1 MMSERTK
8 RWAYMA
14 GIGLGIII
22 VTAFVFS
29 QLIFPVILGRTPKVD
44 TPNIVGMS
52 LRQAKN
58 TMEKA
63 KLHLVVKD
71 SLYNENAAVESVL
84 EQTPLPG
91 ESLRQDG
98 TVYIVIS
105 KGSSTVTVPTV
116 VGKSFQEAIVT
127 LRNNDLRYAV
137 ADSAFSDSYPVNTVI
152 QSLPHSGNKVDKR
165 TLVKLILSR
174 GAPAAPDS
182 TDLENPVYPMRNDDY

>member
-1 MMSERTK
+1 MSERTK
-8 RWAYMA
+8 RWAYLA

-71 SLYNENAAVESVL
+71 SLYNENAAVEAVL
-84 EQTPLPG
+84 EQDPEPG
-91 ESLRQDG
+91 KTIRQDG
-98 TVYIVIS
+98 TVYVVIS
-105 KGSSTVTVPTV
+105 KGSSTVTIPSVI
-116 VGKSFQEAIVT
+116 GKSFQEAIVT
-127 LRNNDLRYAV
+127 LRNKDLRYAV
-137 ADSAFSDSYPVNTVI
+137 ADSAFSDSYPINSVI
-152 QSLPHSGNKVDKR
+152 QSIPHSGNKVEKR
-165 TLVKLILSR
+165 TMVKLILSR
-174 GAPAAPDS
+174 GAPAASD
-182 TDLENPVYPMRNDDY
+182 TTNLDQPVYPENSYGY